1 MKNERKN
8 LGVRLIMSEVDIK
21 NGSDGNN
28 MEATAQASEI
38 TVVPATTPVDPQA
51 SGQYRS
57 LRSLRAET
65 EIHAVT
71 QALEQTGWNR
81 KRAAKL
87 LNISYRGLLYKI
99 QQHKIT
105 PAPRRTAIVPGEA
118 KVS

>member
-1 MKNERKN
+1 
-8 LGVRLIMSEVDIK
+8 MSEVEMK
-21 NGSDGNN
+21 NTIEENN
-28 MEATAQASEI
+28 LETPGVANE
-38 TVVPATTPVDPQA
+38 VPIAPAAAAADPQA

-71 QALEQTGWNR
+71 EALEQTGWNR

-99 QQHKIT
+99 QQHGIT
-105 PAPRRTAIVPGEA
+105 PAGRRTAVGSNEA

>member
-1 MKNERKN
+1 M
-8 LGVRLIMSEVDIK
+8 RLNMSEVETK
-21 NGSDGNN
+21 NGV
-28 MEATAQASEI
+28 EETHAE
-38 TVVPATTPVDPQA
+38 VPAAVANETTVASDVTTAAPQA
-51 SGQYRS
+51 SAQYRS

-71 QALEQTGWNR
+71 DALEQTGWNR

-105 PAPRRTAIVPGEA
+105 PAGRRPAIAAGEA

>member
-1 MKNERKN
+1 
-8 LGVRLIMSEVDIK
+8 MSEVETK
-21 NGSDGNN
+21 NSVEENN
-28 MEATAQASEI
+28 VETPSVANQATIAPS
-38 TVVPATTPVDPQA
+38 TTATDPQA

-71 QALEQTGWNR
+71 DALEQTGWNR

-105 PAPRRTAIVPGEA
+105 PAARRAAISSGEV

>member
-1 MKNERKN
+1 
-8 LGVRLIMSEVDIK
+8 MSEVETK
-21 NGSDGNN
+21 NTIEESNVD
-28 MEATAQASEI
+28 TP
-38 TVVPATTPVDPQA
+38 VVPTEAAIAPSTASADPQTA
-51 SGQYRS
+51 GQYRS

-71 QALEQTGWNR
+71 EALEQTGWNR

-99 QQHKIT
+99 QQHGIT
-105 PAPRRTAIVPGEA
+105 PAGRRAAVGPSEA